1 MICNVPGTMVRALRG
16 LGGRVL
22 ALCLVIFLSDVV
34 YGFFV
39 ASYPVYARAAGMSL
53 PAIGAST
60 TAAALVQLAAAVPF
74 GLLSDRFGRPGFIM
88 AGVGAITL
96 NMFFMAH
103 APGLW
108 LLPFCPAVNGLA
120 VSAVFQ
126 LGHAHMGDITT
137 PEQRSLAFGLNSS
150 AMALGFGLG
159 PYAGGLVS
167 DRWGYGV
174 AYACVALVGCVCLLP
189 AFYCHRTR
197 PPVRH
202 HDRVNPLAGVRLMI
216 RRPDLRLVAF
226 GNMLLGMTFAGILS
240 TFLPLYGRELLLTQA
255 AIGAMFVVRSFVSA
269 AGRIVNG
276 LLVRRLGSLSVMV
289 VSLFFINIAVFGIG
303 TTVRPGIMTSFLALE
318 GLAYGGFM
326 VAGLTYVADHTTPA
340 NRGAAGGVYAMTS
353 ALGGSIAPWFLGIV
367 ADRWGVR
374 SVFFITGAVL
384 AVGLLFFASR
394 VSALKIVAIPA
405 PLGEDDAPLSV

>member
-1 MICNVPGTMVRALRG
+1 VICNVPGTMVRALRG